1 MADKNHN
8 QEGFKEAQRIANAQR
23 PRLLTVK
30 QASEWL
36 GLTVWALRERC
47 WNGDIPFVRFPGGR
61 KLYFDIKDLE
71 MIIERNK
78 VRLI

>member
-1 MADKNHN
+1 MTAKNHN
-8 QEGFKEAQRIANAQR
+8 SKDIQEERRIRNAQR

>member
-8 QEGFKEAQRIANAQR
+8 SKDFKRAQGISSPLA

-30 QASEWL
+30 KASEWL

-71 MIIERNK
+71 MVIERNK
-78 VRLI
+78 VRL